1 MRISDWSS
9 DVCSSDLLSVIKVT
23 DKDGKSLTNSVL
35 EAHRINSPYILEG
48 ADKTVFNKLKN
59 ELADMDEG
67 FVDLK
72 KLAKVLLGLDVNTL
86 LHGVFLAK
94 KELDGGRFRL
104 PRALY
109 AFIEAKA
116 SKVAA
121 VGGVRNDD
129 VNLTGDRE
137 TGLGTEEG

>member
-1 MRISDWSS
+1 MLLVESAQSMANRLEVVCWDKVGDDWVQPLK
-9 DVCSSDLLSVIKVT
+9 DLSVIKVT

-72 KLAKVLLGLDVNTL
+72 KLAKVLLGLDVN
-86 LHGVFLAK
+86 
-94 KELDGGRFRL
+94 R
-104 PRALY
+104 
-109 AFIEAKA
+109 
-116 SKVAA
+116 
-121 VGGVRNDD
+121 
-129 VNLTGDRE
+129 
-137 TGLGTEEG
+137 

>member
-1 MRISDWSS
+1 MLLVESAQSMANRLEVVCWDKVGDDWVQPLK
-9 DVCSSDLLSVIKVT
+9 DLSVIKVT

-72 KLAKVLLGLDVNTL
+72 KLAKDR
-86 LHGVFLAK
+86 K
-94 KELDGGRFRL
+94 SIRL
-104 PRALY
+104 N
-109 AFIEAKA
+109 
-116 SKVAA
+116 SSH
-121 VGGVRNDD
+121 
-129 VNLTGDRE
+129 
-137 TGLGTEEG
+137 

>member
-72 KLAKVLLGLDVNTL
+72 KLAKVLLGLDVNRSEEHTSEL
-86 LHGVFLAK
+86 QSLMRISYAVFCLK
-94 KELDGGRFRL
+94 K
-104 PRALY
+104 
-109 AFIEAKA
+109 K
-116 SKVAA
+116 KKQ
-121 VGGVRNDD
+121 
-129 VNLTGDRE
+129 
-137 TGLGTEEG
+137 